1 METTTI
7 KQGLTTFHEEIDIT
21 PFDQM
26 YVTIQAG
33 SKEGQDFGSTISLL
47 ESNELLALTKS
58 MQDNIYHLLSKSFL
72 EQSFNRF
79 MEIEGATIANYMGII
94 FSYLVSIEENSPMKK
109 KVIPSS
115 LN

>member
-1 METTTI
+1 MEATTI
-7 KQGLTTFHEEIDIT
+7 KQGLTTFHKEIDIT

-47 ESNELLALTKS
+47 ESNELLSLTKS
-58 MQDNIYHLLSKSFL
+58 MQDNIYHLLNKSFL
-72 EQSFNRF
+72 EQSFSRF
-79 MEIEGATIANYMGII
+79 MEIEGATIASYMGII
-94 FSYLVSIEENSPMKK
+94 FSYLVSIEENCSIEE
-109 KVIPSS
+109 KVIPAS